1 MPGENRTKKAKKSG
15 AQVAAQKTR
24 GKKLKKK
31 DARALRASNAVLAQY
46 MSDLKEGEETTL
58 ALCHVVAPEGGGR
71 FLVNNLV
78 SHSQEVAKVA
88 HLLSTRKAKHRNAT
102 LPTAVHPGSYVIV
115 DVSTG
120 TIRSVVGEARAAELR
135 SLLHIAAPAEEV
147 NEGWEFNRGVAARSA
162 KARSSSGSK
171 GSKGSRSSKG
181 SKKAASVGGWF
192 F

>member
-31 DARALRASNAVLAQY
+31 DARAMRASNAVLAQY

-58 ALCHVVAPEGGGR
+58 ALCHVIAPEGGGR

-78 SHSQEVAKVA
+78 SHSQQVAKIA

-102 LPTAVHPGSYVIV
+102 LPTAVHAGSYVIV

-135 SLLHIAAPAEEV
+135 ELLHVAAPAEAA
-147 NEGWEFNRGVAARSA
+147 NEGWEFNRGVRSA
-162 KARSSSGSK
+162 KARSSK
-171 GSKGSRSSKG
+171 GSKGSSKG